1 MELDNPVWHALVGR
15 QSGLGVATELAARFD
30 PSICPFAGFEG
41 DLGPSHWADM
51 ASLLK
56 PGEATVLVNLSIT
69 TVPSEWT
76 VLRVIEA
83 IQMLG
88 DHLVPDRTETRPSE
102 QLLQLGTA
110 DVADMLALVAEAQ
123 PGPFRTGTISF
134 GGYLGI
140 RRKGALIAMAGQ
152 RLGLTGYTEISAVA
166 TRSDHRRQGMGER
179 LVRAVATGIVE
190 RGEIPFLHVST
201 ESEKA
206 IRLYEDM
213 GFTRRRSVSFSF
225 VQAPGVGAS
234 PD

>member
-88 DHLVPDRTETRPSE
+88 DHLVPDRTEARPSE

-140 RRKGALIAMAGQ
+140 RRKGRSDRNGWPAAGFDGLHRDQ
-152 RLGLTGYTEISAVA
+152 RRGYTQ
-166 TRSDHRRQGMGER
+166 RSSTPRDGRTPRSGGGDGHR
-179 LVRAVATGIVE
+179 
-190 RGEIPFLHVST
+190 
-201 ESEKA
+201 
-206 IRLYEDM
+206 
-213 GFTRRRSVSFSF
+213 
-225 VQAPGVGAS
+225 
-234 PD
+234 